1 MIGDYVGNGNLPDDW
16 NEAAFER
23 YWGCDGDEYDD
34 EDDDWLEDDD
44 HAEWE

>member
-1 MIGDYVGNGNLPDDW
+1 MYEYKGNGNLPDDW

-23 YWGCDGDEYDD
+23 YWGDDGDEYD